1 MPDAPSPPTLPG
13 HKALSA
19 CTPTP
24 PTQPSCRCLPTEQ
37 LCPYTPAPSPSP
49 PAPPAAAIR
58 SDRPASPGGPG
69 DILSRHEK
77 AVLSKIVHGERHM
90 KTHFTEGHPE
100 KAHAAEVSE

>member
-1 MPDAPSPPTLPG
+1 MPDAPSPTLPG

-24 PTQPSCRCLPTEQ
+24 PTQPTYQCLPTEQ
-37 LCPYTPAPSPSP
+37 LLPDTPAPSPL
-49 PAPPAAAIR
+49 ALPAAASR
-58 SDRPASPGGPG
+58 SDRPASPGAPG